1 MCMKTNFRNVFLKS
15 LPYLMSIAGGIILYT
30 GAIDNAPNDNIR
42 DLVINVSASL
52 LSIPLV
58 FLLYDY
64 TNSRINMQMKQH
76 MANSV
81 SDKLNVLMI
90 SLILLLREMLGV
102 RTKPS
107 TENINRMLSWR
118 ASDISRRLKISNATI
133 DKMHEYH
140 NDLDTLLYRN
150 SQTNVLT
157 SEQVQILSSLA
168 RAMTHF
174 INENKFHKNR
184 KISAKYMETITSKI
198 LDWLDMDSVAAL
210 NISTHL
216 SAPSDIP
223 QSNKKQKNEKK

>member
-1 MCMKTNFRNVFLKS
+1 MKYNFRDIFLKS
-15 LPYLMSIAGGIILYT
+15 LPYLMSITGGIILYT

-64 TNSRINMQMKQH
+64 TNSRVNSQMKKH
-76 MANSV
+76 MVNSV
-81 SDKLNVLMI
+81 GDKLNDLMI
-90 SLILLLREMLGV
+90 NLILLLREILSV
-102 RTKPS
+102 HSRPT

-118 ASDISRRLKISNATI
+118 ASDISKRLNITANRI
-133 DKMHEYH
+133 DKMHACH

-150 SQTNVLT
+150 SQTDVLS

-184 KISAKYMETITSKI
+184 HISAKYMEMITTKI
-198 LDWLDMDSVAAL
+198 LDWLDLDSIAAL
-210 NISTHL
+210 NISKHL
-216 SAPSDIP
+216 SGTPGELP
-223 QSNKKQKNEKK
+223 KRQKTKK